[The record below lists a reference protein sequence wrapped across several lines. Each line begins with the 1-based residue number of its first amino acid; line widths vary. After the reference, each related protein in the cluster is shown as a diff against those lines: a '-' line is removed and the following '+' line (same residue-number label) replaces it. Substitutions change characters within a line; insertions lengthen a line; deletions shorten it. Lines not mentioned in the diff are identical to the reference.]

1 MKKLLALI
9 SCIVICSICVIPVNA
24 NAYPIL
30 SDWAKEEAYLAEAN
44 DLFPG
49 GEMHDDLRCA
59 ASRGQAAWYAV
70 LLAETLLGHEIENAA
85 SGVFSDMSNSFFK
98 NIVDK
103 AYTAGIVN
111 GQKDGEFHEKDMV
124 TREQYAAMLYRTIK
138 YVEQERNTS
147 VLTQVQGTIQFE
159 DDEKISNWA
168 KESVHALASLGV
180 IQGTSQSNFEPQREV
195 SFEQMLVLSYRCFS
209 ILRHEELLHGG

>member
-70 LLAETLLGHEIENAA
+70 LLAETLLGKCCIGCFLGYVQFLFQKH
-85 SGVFSDMSNSFFK
+85 SG
-98 NIVDK
+98 
-103 AYTAGIVN
+103 
-111 GQKDGEFHEKDMV
+111 
-124 TREQYAAMLYRTIK
+124 
-138 YVEQERNTS
+138 
-147 VLTQVQGTIQFE
+147 
-159 DDEKISNWA
+159 
-168 KESVHALASLGV
+168 
-180 IQGTSQSNFEPQREV
+180 
-195 SFEQMLVLSYRCFS
+195 
-209 ILRHEELLHGG
+209 

>member
-70 LLAETLLGHEIENAA
+70 LLAETLLDMRLKMLHR
-85 SGVFSDMSNSFFK
+85 VFSR
-98 NIVDK
+98 ICP
-103 AYTAGIVN
+103 I
-111 GQKDGEFHEKDMV
+111 
-124 TREQYAAMLYRTIK
+124 
-138 YVEQERNTS
+138 
-147 VLTQVQGTIQFE
+147 
-159 DDEKISNWA
+159 
-168 KESVHALASLGV
+168 
-180 IQGTSQSNFEPQREV
+180 P
-195 SFEQMLVLSYRCFS
+195 FS
-209 ILRHEELLHGG
+209 KT

>member
-1 MKKLLALI
+1 
-9 SCIVICSICVIPVNA
+9 
-24 NAYPIL
+24 
-30 SDWAKEEAYLAEAN
+30 
-44 DLFPG
+44 
-49 GEMHDDLRCA
+49 MHDDLRCA

-103 AYTAGIVN
+103 AYAAGIVN

-209 ILRHEELLHGG
+209 IFKT

>member
-195 SFEQMLVLSYRCFS
+195 SFEQMLVLSYRCFP
-209 ILRHEELLHGG
+209 IFKT

>member
-111 GQKDGEFHEKDMV
+111 GQKDGEFHEKDIGNSI
-124 TREQYAAMLYRTIK
+124 RRSAPCPESSQLSHRSHAAGNMGK
-138 YVEQERNTS
+138 D
-147 VLTQVQGTIQFE
+147 VQ
-159 DDEKISNWA
+159 KARPS
-168 KESVHALASLGV
+168 H
-180 IQGTSQSNFEPQREV
+180 P
-195 SFEQMLVLSYRCFS
+195 
-209 ILRHEELLHGG
+209 